1 MRMYHLPPHA
11 FACLT
16 ARHGVFLDLRR
27 DGYFSVSRPAMEELI
42 PWIQNWQPAPRNEPA
57 TRTRFSHAADTLASE
72 LLAEEM
78 LSEGPAAP
86 PDRPRMARA
95 AGGDLESMPLRAADP
110 VRKCSIWSVASALLY
125 SKWALRMQPI
135 AQIVDAVSRRRRS
148 RSSAV
153 PADWN
158 EAGGLTAMFLKY
170 RPLFPRD
177 YLCLF
182 DSLALVRFL
191 SRYDLY
197 PDWVFGVQE
206 DPFSAHCWVQAGAV
220 VLNDHFD
227 NVAGYTPIMTV

>member
-27 DGYFSVSRPAMEELI
+27 DGYFSVPRPAMEELI
-42 PWIQNWQPAPRNEPA
+42 PWIQNWQPALRNEPT
-57 TRTRFSHAADTLASE
+57 TRTRLSHVADALASE

-86 PDRPRMARA
+86 PDRPRTPRA
-95 AGGDLESMPLRAADP
+95 AGSYLESMSLLAADP
-110 VRKCSIWSVASALLY
+110 VHKCSLWSVASALLY
-125 SKWALRMQPI
+125 SEWALRMLPI
-135 AQIVDAVSRRRRS
+135 AQIVNAVTRRRRS
-148 RSSAV
+148 RSLAV

-197 PDWVFGVQE
+197 PDWVFGV
-206 DPFSAHCWVQAGAV
+206 
-220 VLNDHFD
+220 
-227 NVAGYTPIMTV
+227 